1 MNQVDTPASSEI
13 LEPTADPPVGM
24 RRMLMDLT
32 KMRLNALVLLTTAVG
47 YVLGR
52 DGVVSFDWV
61 LLLLTMLGTGL
72 AAASAAI
79 LNQALEQRRDA
90 KMHRTRER
98 PVASGRLSP
107 TLAFVVGIG
116 LAYAGFAL
124 LAGWV
129 GITPAVLAVSNVVV
143 YAFIYTPLKP
153 LTTTNTLFGA
163 ICGAIPPMIGW
174 SAATGGLEA
183 GAWVLGGVL
192 FVWQLPH
199 FFALAWM
206 YREDYRRGG
215 HAMLPVLDPTGRIT
229 GQVMTTTAALLV
241 PVGMTGTMFGVA
253 GWFSAA
259 TAAICGSWFT
269 LRCLRFWRSPSDEAA
284 RSAFMA
290 SLAYLPIVLGVMVLD
305 RGPVNPE
312 SWIRGGRPPLTAESE
327 GLRTADP
334 DANVDPSPAP
344 GS

>member
-1 MNQVDTPASSEI
+1 MTQADTPDSLEPV
-13 LEPTADPPVGM
+13 EPTADPPGGM
-24 RRMLMDLT
+24 RRMVMDLT

-52 DGVVSFDWV
+52 EGLASLDWG
-61 LLLLTMLGTGL
+61 LLGLTMLGTGL

-79 LNQALEQRRDA
+79 LNQALEQGRDSR
-90 KMHRTRER
+90 MHRTRER
-98 PVASGRLSP
+98 PVASGRMSP
-107 TLAFVVGIG
+107 VLAFLVGIG

-124 LAGWV
+124 LAGSV
-129 GITPAVLAVSNVVV
+129 GITPALLAVSNVIV

-153 LTTTNTLFGA
+153 LTTTNTLVGA

-183 GAWVLGGVL
+183 GAWVLGGIL
-192 FVWQLPH
+192 FIWQLPH

-206 YREDYRRGG
+206 YRDDYRRGG

-241 PVGMTGTMFGVA
+241 PVGLTGTLFGVA

-259 TAAICGSWFT
+259 IATICGSWFT
-269 LRCLRFWRSPSDEAA
+269 IYCMRFWRSPGDA
-284 RSAFMA
+284 RARVAFFA
-290 SLAYLPIVLGVMVLD
+290 SLAYLPIVLGVMVID
-305 RGPVNPE
+305 GGPVTPE
-312 SWIRGGRPPLTAESE
+312 SWIRGGRPPITAEAD
-327 GLRTADP
+327 GLRIAVPGTET
-334 DANVDPSPAP
+334 DAATRP
-344 GS
+344 GP

>member
-1 MNQVDTPASSEI
+1 MTQADTPASSEI
-13 LEPTADPPVGM
+13 VDPTAAPSFGM

-32 KMRLNALVLLTTAVG
+32 KVRLNALVLLTTAVG

-52 DGVVSFDWV
+52 VGLASFDWG

-79 LNQALEQRRDA
+79 LNQALEQRRDS

-107 TLAFVVGIG
+107 VFAFMVGIG

-129 GITPAVLAVSNVVV
+129 GITPALLAVSNVIV

-163 ICGAIPPMIGW
+163 VCGAIPPMIGW
-174 SAATGGLEA
+174 SAATGELEA
-183 GAWVLGGVL
+183 AGWVLGGIL
-192 FVWQLPH
+192 FIWQLPH

-206 YREDYRRGG
+206 YRDDYRRGG

-241 PVGMTGTMFGVA
+241 PVGLTGTLFGVA
-253 GWFSAA
+253 GWYSAA
-259 TAAICGSWFT
+259 TATICGAWFT
-269 LRCLRFWRSPSDEAA
+269 IRCIQFWRSPSDAAA
-284 RSAFMA
+284 RTVFLT

-312 SWIRGGRPPLTAESE
+312 SWIRGGRPPLAAESE
-327 GLRTADP
+327 AIRIVPPESEADL
-334 DANVDPSPAP
+334 SPVS

>member
-1 MNQVDTPASSEI
+1 MNQADTPASSEI
-13 LEPTADPPVGM
+13 VQPTATPPLGV
-24 RRMLMDLT
+24 RRLVMDLT

-47 YVLGR
+47 YTLGR
-52 DGVVSFDWV
+52 VGIVTFDWG

-79 LNQALEQRRDA
+79 LNQALEQRRDS

-107 TLAFVVGIG
+107 VLAFVVGVG
-116 LAYAGFAL
+116 LAYGGFAL

-129 GITPAVLAVSNVVV
+129 GITPAVLAVSNVVL

-163 ICGAIPPMIGW
+163 VCGAIPPMIGW

-192 FVWQLPH
+192 FIWQLPH

-215 HAMLPVLDPTGRIT
+215 HAMLPVLDPSGRIT
-229 GQVMTTTAALLV
+229 GQVMTTTAVLLV
-241 PVGMTGTMFGVA
+241 PVGLTATIFGVA

-259 TAAICGSWFT
+259 TATICGAWFT
-269 LRCLRFWRSPSDEAA
+269 FRCIRFWRSPSDAVA

-305 RGPVNPE
+305 RGPVDPE
-312 SWIRGGRPPLTAESE
+312 SWIRGGRPPLVAESQGPPIAPSDSE
-327 GLRTADP
+327 
-334 DANVDPSPAP
+334 VDSSTGA

>member
-1 MNQVDTPASSEI
+1 MNQVDTPASSEH
-13 LEPTADPPVGM
+13 LEPTAEPPTGM
-24 RRMLMDLT
+24 RWMVMDLT
-32 KMRLNALVLLTTAVG
+32 KLRLNALVLLTTAVG

-52 DGVVSFDWV
+52 VGIASFDWG
-61 LLLLTMLGTGL
+61 LLVMTMLGTGL

-79 LNQALEQRRDA
+79 LNQALEQRRDSR
-90 KMHRTRER
+90 MHRTRER

-107 TLAFVVGIG
+107 VFAFVVGIG

-129 GITPAVLAVSNVVV
+129 GITPAVLAVSNVIV

-163 ICGAIPPMIGW
+163 VCGAIPPMIGW

-183 GAWVLGGVL
+183 GAWVLGGIL

-241 PVGMTGTMFGVA
+241 PVGLTGTMFGVA

-259 TAAICGSWFT
+259 AATVCGSWFA
-269 LRCLRFWRSPSDEAA
+269 LRCLQFWRSPSDEAA
-284 RSAFMA
+284 RTAFLT
-290 SLAYLPIVLGVMVLD
+290 SLAYLPIVLGVMVVD
-305 RGPVNPE
+305 RGPVTPE
-312 SWIRGGRPPLTAESE
+312 SWIRGGRPPLAAESDE
-327 GLRTADP
+327 PRMMAP
-334 DANVDPSPAP
+334 ESKVDPSAASDP
-344 GS
+344 

>member
-1 MNQVDTPASSEI
+1 MNQVDPPASSEI
-13 LEPTADPPVGM
+13 VEPTAAPPVGV

-32 KMRLNALVLLTTAVG
+32 KVRLNALVLLTTAVG

-52 DGVVSFDWV
+52 EGAAAFDWG
-61 LLLLTMLGTGL
+61 LLFLTMLGTGL

-79 LNQALEQRRDA
+79 LNQALEQRRDS
-90 KMHRTRER
+90 KMHRTRGR

-107 TLAFVVGIG
+107 ILAFMAGIG

-129 GITPAVLAVSNVVV
+129 GIAPAVLAVSNVIV

-153 LTTTNTLFGA
+153 LTTMNTLFGA
-163 ICGAIPPMIGW
+163 VCGAIPPMIGW

-183 GAWVLGGVL
+183 GAWVLGGIL

-206 YREDYRRGG
+206 YRDDYRRGG
-215 HAMLPVLDPTGRIT
+215 HAMLPVLDPTGGIT

-241 PVGMTGTMFGVA
+241 PVGLTGTMFGVA
-253 GWFSAA
+253 GWFFAA
-259 TAAICGSWFT
+259 TATFAGCWFT
-269 LRCLRFWRSPSDEAA
+269 ARCILFWRSPSDRAA
-284 RSAFMA
+284 RAVFMT

-327 GLRTADP
+327 GLRIADP
-334 DANVDPSPAP
+334 ESEVDPAPA
-344 GS
+344 SDS